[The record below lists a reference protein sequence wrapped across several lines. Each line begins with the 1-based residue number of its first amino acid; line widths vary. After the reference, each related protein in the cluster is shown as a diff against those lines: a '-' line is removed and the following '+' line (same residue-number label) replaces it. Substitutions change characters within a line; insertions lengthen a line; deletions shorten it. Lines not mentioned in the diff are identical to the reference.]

1 MKKINLIVCLML
13 TVFTFN
19 TASAQARRQR
29 PVISPEIKSDSKIT
43 FRLMAPEAKTV
54 KLTGNWMAGAGAQI
68 ELMKNDSGMFQ
79 ATIEPLASEMYTYTF
94 TVDGLRT
101 LDPSNPIIVRDGTR
115 NESMFIVLGDK
126 GNLYNVNDVPH
137 GTLEKVWYP
146 SISLGLTH
154 QMYVYTPAGYKEST
168 GKFPVLYL
176 LHGAGGDEDAWTT
189 LGRTPQIL
197 DNLIASGKAKP
208 MIVVM
213 TNGNPG
219 DAAAPGAS
227 PAKKVVSGQTA
238 QGNAMGSGRFEES
251 IVKDV
256 IPFIEKNYKVAADK
270 NNRAVAGLSMG
281 GMQTL
286 YLTNNYPEK
295 FSYFGILSMGLMENR
310 QGGNNTS
317 ADEKMKG
324 LEKLKASQP
333 KLYWIG
339 IGKDDFLY
347 ANAQSL
353 RKFLDDNK
361 FKYEYLETTGGHTWP
376 NWRIYLSEL
385 APKLFK

>member
-1 MKKINLIVCLML
+1 
-13 TVFTFN
+13 
-19 TASAQARRQR
+19 
-29 PVISPEIKSDSKIT
+29 
-43 FRLMAPEAKTV
+43 
-54 KLTGNWMAGAGAQI
+54 
-68 ELMKNDSGMFQ
+68 
-79 ATIEPLASEMYTYTF
+79 
-94 TVDGLRT
+94 
-101 LDPSNPIIVRDGTR
+101 
-115 NESMFIVLGDK
+115 
-126 GNLYNVNDVPH
+126 
-137 GTLEKVWYP
+137 
-146 SISLGLTH
+146 
-154 QMYVYTPAGYKEST
+154 
-168 GKFPVLYL
+168 
-176 LHGAGGDEDAWTT
+176 
-189 LGRTPQIL
+189 
-197 DNLIASGKAKP
+197 
-208 MIVVM
+208 VVM

-219 DAAAPGAS
+219 DAAAPGSA
-227 PAKKVVSGQTA
+227 PAKKAVTGQPG

-256 IPFIEKNYKVAADK
+256 IPFIEKNYKVATDK

-295 FSYFGILSMGLMENR
+295 FSYFGVLSMGLTENR

-317 ADEKMKG
+317 SDDRMKG

>member
-1 MKKINLIVCLML
+1 MKKLNLLYLLLILFATSSVSGQM
-13 TVFTFN
+13 
-19 TASAQARRQR
+19 RRQR
-29 PVISPEIKSDSKIT
+29 PIISPEIKADNSIT

-54 KLTGNWMAGAGAQI
+54 KLTGNWMSGAASQV
-68 ELMKNDSGMFQ
+68 ELMKNDSGLFQ
-79 ATIEPLASEMYTYTF
+79 VTINPLPTEMYTYTLV
-94 TVDGLRT
+94 VDGVRT
-101 LDPSNPIIVRDGTR
+101 LDPANPIIVRDGTR
-115 NESMFIVLGDK
+115 NESMFMVPGDK
-126 GNLYNVNDVPH
+126 ANLYGVFDVPH

-146 SISLGLTH
+146 SASLGLTR
-154 QMYVYTPAGYKEST
+154 QMYVYTPPGYKGST
-168 GKFPVLYL
+168 DKFPVLYL

-197 DNLIASGKAKP
+197 DNLIAAGKAKP

-219 DAAAPGAS
+219 DAAAPGAA
-227 PAKKVVSGQTA
+227 PARKAVAGQQA

-256 IPFIEKNYKVAADK
+256 IPFIEKNYRVAAGKD
-270 NNRAVAGLSMG
+270 NRAVAGLSMG

-286 YLTNNYPEK
+286 YLTNNHPDL
-295 FSYFGILSMGLMENR
+295 FSYFGVLSMGLMENR
-310 QGGNNTS
+310 QGAANTS
-317 ADEKMKG
+317 AEDRLKG
-324 LEKLKASQP
+324 LEKLKASKP

-339 IGKDDFLY
+339 MGKEDFLY
-347 ANAQSL
+347 QSGVTL

-361 FKYEYLETTGGHTWP
+361 FKYEYLETEGGHTWP

>member
-1 MKKINLIVCLML
+1 MKKLNLIVCLML
-13 TVFTFN
+13 MVFTIN

-54 KLTGNWMAGAGAQI
+54 KLTGNWMTGAGAQI

-79 ATIEPLASEMYTYTF
+79 ATVEPLPSEMYTYTF
-94 TVDGLRT
+94 SVDGVRT

-115 NESMFIVLGDK
+115 NESMFMVPGDK
-126 GNLYNVNDVPH
+126 TNLYGVFDVPH
-137 GTLEKVWYP
+137 GTLEIVWYP
-146 SISLGLTH
+146 SSSLGLTR
-154 QMYVYTPAGYKEST
+154 QMYVYTPPGYKEST

-219 DAAAPGAS
+219 DAAAPGAT
-227 PAKKVVSGQTA
+227 PAKKAVTGQPA

-295 FSYFGILSMGLMENR
+295 FSYFGILSMGLMDNR

-317 ADEKMKG
+317 ADDRMKG

-385 APKLFK
+385 APKFFK

>member
-1 MKKINLIVCLML
+1 MNKLNVIVCLVIMA
-13 TVFTFN
+13 FTIN
-19 TASAQARRQR
+19 TASSQARRQR
-29 PVISPEIKSDSKIT
+29 PIISPEIRSDSKIT

-54 KLTGNWMAGAGAQI
+54 KLTGNWMSGAASQV
-68 ELMKNDSGMFQ
+68 ELMRNDSGLFQ
-79 ATIEPLASEMYTYTF
+79 VTINPLATEMYTYTLV
-94 TVDGLRT
+94 VDGVRT
-101 LDPSNPIIVRDGTR
+101 LDPANPIIVRDGTR
-115 NESMFIVLGDK
+115 NESMFMVPGEK
-126 GNLYNVNDVPH
+126 ANLYGVFDVPH

-146 SISLGLTH
+146 SASLGLTR
-154 QMYVYTPAGYKEST
+154 QMYVYTPPGYKGSAD
-168 GKFPVLYL
+168 KFPVLYL

-197 DNLIASGKAKP
+197 DNLIAAGKAKP

-219 DAAAPGAS
+219 DVAAPGAA
-227 PAKKVVSGQTA
+227 PAKKAVVGQQA

-256 IPFIEKNYKVAADK
+256 IPFIEKNYKVATDK

-295 FSYFGILSMGLMENR
+295 FSYFGVLSMGLMENR
-310 QGGNNTS
+310 QGVSNTS
-317 ADEKMKG
+317 AEDRLKG

-339 IGKDDFLY
+339 MGKEDFLY
-347 ANAQSL
+347 QSGVAL

-361 FKYEYLETTGGHTWP
+361 FKYEYLETEGGHTWP